1 MDLLPLKTEKV
12 RMDLLPLKTTPWFA
26 LHIFPQSHNKIKV
39 QTYEVSADSLKDREI
54 TYGDK
59 VGGGGGGG
67 KKKFFGV
74 IFLEGGCFLKTG
86 CNFP

>member
-1 MDLLPLKTEKV
+1 
-12 RMDLLPLKTTPWFA
+12 MDLLPLKTTPWFA

-59 VGGGGGGG
+59 DLRGGGGQ
-67 KKKFFGV
+67 KNFLEV
-74 IFLEGGCFLKTG
+74 IFFLEHGSFMKSA
-86 CNFP
+86 CNFQ